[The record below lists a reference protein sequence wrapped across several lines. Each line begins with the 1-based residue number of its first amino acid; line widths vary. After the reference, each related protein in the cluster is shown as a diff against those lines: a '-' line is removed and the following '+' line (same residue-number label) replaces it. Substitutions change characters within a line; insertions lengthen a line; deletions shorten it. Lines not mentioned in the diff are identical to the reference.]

1 MTAYFWR
8 EGVVIEVQRNGQDE
22 PVLFTW
28 KGQAHEVDMLIRH
41 WRVDV
46 AWWQNRVWRA
56 YFKLST
62 QTGLLVIIYQDLGTG
77 AWFLQQLY
85 D

>member
-8 EGVVIEVQRNGQDE
+8 EGVAIEVQSAAQGQ
-22 PVLFTW
+22 PVVFTW
-28 KGQAHEVDMLIRH
+28 QGQEHGVDRLLQQ

-46 AWWQNRVWRA
+46 GWWQSRVWRA

-62 QTGLLVIIYQDLGTG
+62 QTGLLVVIYQDLITG
-77 AWFLQQLY
+77 FWFLQQLY

>member
-8 EGVVIEVQRNGQDE
+8 EGVAIEVQRGVQGE

-28 KGQAHEVDMLIRH
+28 KGQAHEVDMLIRQ

-46 AWWQNRVWRA
+46 EWWQSRVWRV

-62 QTGLLVIIYQDLGTG
+62 QTGLLVVIYQDLITDL
-77 AWFLQQLY
+77 WFLQQLY